1 MTPFTLHKRLDDIAQ
16 RYVLATGLKGL
27 GWAWCALALAV
38 WGIVE
43 GLRPTG
49 IGWML
54 LTLGVPAA
62 AVGLGFVALAA
73 AKRQRPTRTIL
84 ARWIEVVAPNVDAR
98 LITAIEQVPDAAT
111 GRFTVLQQQVIE
123 EAAAHMHR
131 DWPQQLVPGWK
142 LAWPAGLIACDV
154 LFILGVLIAASF
166 GPESRMQ
173 ARINPL
179 TGLPF
184 VADVPVT
191 VEPGDIDV
199 ERGASLLVIARFRDD
214 LPDRVTLQL
223 QPVGGERE
231 SIHMDK
237 ALDDPLF
244 GARLTNVKQDLSYRV
259 VFDDHSTRDYR
270 VKVFDLPALVR
281 SDLVI
286 QTPAYTGQPVQRL
299 ENAFET
305 TVVERSEVT
314 IECQMN
320 KPLANVSLVDPQDH
334 AVAMTVN
341 PANLLS
347 WHYTFTPQKS
357 TKLKLSLVDDCGRVN
372 RDPEQFRV
380 EVVPNQPPKLELAFP
395 GKDVRVSPL
404 EELTIEGRVTDDFGL
419 EEFGLVL
426 SVAGREPKTVPLG
439 KDAHNNKPQSLK
451 LTEALEALQV
461 APDDLV
467 SYHLYAVDRDA
478 GGQPRTVTGDL
489 YFAEVRPFEE
499 TFRQMEAPPGAGAQG
514 AQSPAGN
521 QIDNMLKVQKQIL
534 SATWNVIRKPAKV
547 WNDQTAAEVAVIL
560 ESQAANKTKLLELMV
575 DLQGAALQRS
585 ASQAVEFM
593 TTVATQLQKSID
605 EKSRETL
612 NGAVVAEQGAY
623 QALLKLKAREHN
635 VMQAQQSGGG
645 GGGGASPS
653 EQQLEQLELSQKQN
667 RYESRNAAG
676 QERTSAQQEELGTL
690 DRLKELAR
698 RQGDLNQKLR
708 ELDAALR
715 LAQTQAEKDE
725 IERQLKR
732 LRDEQQQLLQD
743 ADELRNRLA
752 QSQRQEEF
760 RETREQLE
768 DTRRRMVDAT
778 EALQEGQLSQAL
790 SSTTRAERE
799 LKNLQQ
805 EFRQQTS
812 ARFAETMREL
822 RESARDVAQRE
833 RQLARELAGNQGK
846 NEKPSL
852 RQDRTKQDLQGDFE
866 QQKAA
871 VEELLN
877 RAREVVK
884 EAETAEPLLAQ
895 QLYDTLRH
903 TRDDQLEPALEA
915 LPQLV
920 QRGFVPEAQKVEEQV
935 QKGLDRL
942 QTGIDAAAE
951 SVLGSEVESLK
962 RAKAELAE
970 LSLQLQAE
978 LDQQAAK
985 SGTGK
990 PNQPGDTPDQ
1000 EPSPNGQ
1007 PGGKGSQPGAEKS
1020 QEGQPGNPGQG
1031 NPTGNQPGKEPG
1043 EGESG
1048 QPSSEPGQGTQPGK
1062 GRPPGE
1068 GAGQDGQGQQPGQG
1082 QQGKGQG
1089 PGQNGQGAG
1098 QSPQP
1103 GEGQGQGTQ
1112 PGQGQGQGQGGGQG
1126 QDGQPG
1132 GDTPSPDGG
1141 QPGQRP
1147 GGLRNNPPGPQS
1159 PSGQPSPGNP
1169 FGGNDQGGFGGGPG
1183 GQGGPISGDG
1193 YREWS
1198 ERLRDVETMVNDPD
1212 LQAEVSKLRDQAR
1225 SLRAESNRHSRAPNW
1240 DLVKSSL
1247 YEPMVE
1253 LQRRLAEEV
1262 AKHES
1267 DDALVPIDRDPVPAR
1282 YKELVRSYY
1291 ERLGRGAE

>member
-1 MTPFTLHKRLDDIAQ
+1 MTPFLLHQRLDAIA
-16 RYVLATGLKGL
+16 RRHVLATGLKGL

-43 GLRPTG
+43 GLRPSG
-49 IGWML
+49 SGWALFL
-54 LTLGVPAA
+54 LSLPAA
-62 AVGLGFVALAA
+62 AVGLGFVAVAV
-73 AKRQRPTRTIL
+73 AKRQRPTRTML
-84 ARWIEVVAPNVDAR
+84 ARWIEEAAPNVDAR

-111 GRFTVLQQQVIE
+111 GRFTVLQQQVIQ

-142 LAWPAGLIACDV
+142 LAWPTGLIVCDV
-154 LFILGVLIAASF
+154 VLMLGVLIAASF
-166 GPESRMQ
+166 GPESRFQ
-173 ARINPL
+173 APVNPL
-179 TGLPF
+179 TGRPVSEDL
-184 VADVPVT
+184 PVT

-199 ERGASLLVIARFRDD
+199 ERGASLLVIARFRDE

-223 QPVGGERE
+223 QPVGGEWE
-231 SIHMDK
+231 SIRMDK

-244 GARLTNVKQDLSYRV
+244 GARLTNVKEELLYRV
-259 VFDDHSTRDYR
+259 VFDDHSTREYR

-281 SDLVI
+281 GDLII
-286 QTPAYTGQPVQRL
+286 QTPEYTGQPVQRL

-305 TVVERSEVT
+305 TVVERTEVT
-314 IECQMN
+314 IECRVN
-320 KPLANVSLVDPQDH
+320 KPLAKAELVDPQDQ
-334 AVAMTVN
+334 AVAMSADPQN
-341 PANLLS
+341 PLLWRYS
-347 WHYTFTPQKS
+347 FTPEKS
-357 TKLKLSLVDDCGRVN
+357 TRLKLALVDDCGRVN
-372 RDPEQFRV
+372 RNPEQFRV
-380 EVVPNQPPKLELAFP
+380 DVVPNQPPKLELAFP

-439 KDAHNNKPQSLK
+439 KDAQSNKPQALK

-478 GGQPRTVTGDL
+478 EGQPRTVTGDL

-534 SATWNVIRKPAKV
+534 SATWNVIRKPAKE

-560 ESQAANKTKLLELMV
+560 ESQAANKTRLLELMV

-585 ASQAVEFM
+585 ASQAVELM
-593 TTVATQLQKSID
+593 TAVATQLQKSID

-612 NGAVVAEQGAY
+612 NAAVVSEQGAY

-667 RYESRNAAG
+667 RYESRNAAS
-676 QERTSAQQEELGTL
+676 QERTSAQREELGTL

-715 LAQTQAEKDE
+715 LAQTQSEKDE

-822 RESARDVAQRE
+822 RESARDVADRE
-833 RQLARELAGNQGK
+833 RQLAEELAGKNGK
-846 NEKPSL
+846 SEKPSL

-871 VEELLN
+871 VQELLN

-942 QTGIDAAAE
+942 QTGIDDAAE

-978 LDQQAAK
+978 LDQQAAR

-990 PNQPGDTPDQ
+990 PTPPGAATGQ

-1007 PGGKGSQPGAEKS
+1007 PGGKSGQAGDEQSPD
-1020 QEGQPGNPGQG
+1020 GQPGKPGEG
-1031 NPTGNQPGKEPG
+1031 NKPDKEPG
-1043 EGESG
+1043 AGESG
-1048 QPSSEPGQGTQPGK
+1048 QPSSEPGKGRQPGQ
-1062 GRPPGE
+1062 GMAPGE
-1068 GAGQDGQGQQPGQG
+1068 GAGQNGTGQQPGQG
-1082 QQGKGQG
+1082 QEGKGQG

-1112 PGQGQGQGQGGGQG
+1112 PGQGQGKGQEGES
-1126 QDGQPG
+1126 G
-1132 GDTPSPDGG
+1132 GDTPSPGGG

-1147 GGLRNNPPGPQS
+1147 GGLRNTPPGPQP

-1198 ERLRDVETMVNDPD
+1198 ERLRDIETMVNDPD

>member
-1 MTPFTLHKRLDDIAQ
+1 MTPFLLHQRLDAIARRQ
-16 RYVLATGLKGL
+16 VLATGLKGL
-27 GWAWCALALAV
+27 GWAWCALALVV

-43 GLRPTG
+43 GLRPSG
-49 IGWML
+49 SGWALFL
-54 LTLGVPAA
+54 LSLPAA
-62 AVGLGFVALAA
+62 AVGLGFVAVAA
-73 AKRQRPTRTIL
+73 AKRQRPTRTML
-84 ARWIEVVAPNVDAR
+84 ARWIEEAAPNVDAR

-142 LAWPAGLIACDV
+142 LAWPTGLIVCDV
-154 LFILGVLIAASF
+154 LLMLGVLIAASF
-166 GPESRMQ
+166 GPESRFQ
-173 ARINPL
+173 APVNPL
-179 TGLPF
+179 TGRPVSEDL
-184 VADVPVT
+184 PVT

-199 ERGASLLVIARFRDD
+199 ERGASLLVIARFRDE

-223 QPVGGERE
+223 QPVGGEWE
-231 SIHMDK
+231 SIRMDK

-244 GARLTNVKQDLSYRV
+244 GARLTNVKEELLYRV
-259 VFDDHSTRDYR
+259 VFDDHSTREYR

-281 SDLVI
+281 GDLI
-286 QTPAYTGQPVQRL
+286 LQTPEYTGQPVQRF

-305 TVVERSEVT
+305 TVVERTEVT
-314 IECQMN
+314 IECRVN
-320 KPLANVSLVDPQDH
+320 KPLAKAELVDPQNQ
-334 AVAMTVN
+334 ATAMSADPQN
-341 PANLLS
+341 PLLWRYS
-347 WHYTFTPQKS
+347 FTPEKS
-357 TKLKLSLVDDCGRVN
+357 TRLKLALVDDCGRVN

-380 EVVPNQPPKLELAFP
+380 DVVPNQPPKLELAFP

-419 EEFGLVL
+419 DEFGLVL

-439 KDAHNNKPQSLK
+439 KDARNNKPQSLK

-478 GGQPRTVTGDL
+478 EGQPRTVTGDL

-534 SATWNVIRKPAKV
+534 SATWNVIRKPAKE

-585 ASQAVEFM
+585 ASQAVELM
-593 TTVATQLQKSID
+593 TAVAAQLQQSID
-605 EKSRETL
+605 EQSRETL
-612 NGAVVAEQGAY
+612 NAAVVPEQGAY

-667 RYESRNAAG
+667 RYESRNAAN

-715 LAQTQAEKDE
+715 LAQSQAEKDE

-768 DTRRRMVDAT
+768 DTRRRMVDAA

-822 RESARDVAQRE
+822 RESARGVAERE
-833 RQLARELAGNQGK
+833 RQLAEELAGK
-846 NEKPSL
+846 NGQSEKPSL

-866 QQKAA
+866 EQKAA
-871 VEELLN
+871 VQELLN

-935 QKGLDRL
+935 RKGLDRL
-942 QTGIDAAAE
+942 QTGIDDATE

-978 LDQQAAK
+978 LAQQTARSGSASSKQPGAAPGEEP
-985 SGTGK
+985 SGNSQPGG
-990 PNQPGDTPDQ
+990 NGGQPGD
-1000 EPSPNGQ
+1000 
-1007 PGGKGSQPGAEKS
+1007 EKS
-1020 QEGQPGNPGQG
+1020 PEGQPGTPGEG
-1031 NPTGNQPGKEPG
+1031 NEPGKEPG
-1043 EGESG
+1043 AGDSNQPNSKPGQGAQPGKGTAQGTGDGQDGPGQEPGQG
-1048 QPSSEPGQGTQPGK
+1048 QPGRQGKGQGSGRNGEGAGASPLPGEGTGQGTQPG
-1062 GRPPGE
+1062 R
-1068 GAGQDGQGQQPGQG
+1068 
-1082 QQGKGQG
+1082 
-1089 PGQNGQGAG
+1089 
-1098 QSPQP
+1098 
-1103 GEGQGQGTQ
+1103 
-1112 PGQGQGQGQGGGQG
+1112 GQGQGGGQG
-1126 QDGQPG
+1126 QEGQPG
-1132 GDTPSPDGG
+1132 DDTPSPGGG
-1141 QPGQRP
+1141 QPGRRP
-1147 GGLRNNPPGPQS
+1147 GGLRNSPPGPQS

-1169 FGGNDQGGFGGGPG
+1169 LGGMDQGGFGGPG

-1262 AKHES
+1262 ARQES